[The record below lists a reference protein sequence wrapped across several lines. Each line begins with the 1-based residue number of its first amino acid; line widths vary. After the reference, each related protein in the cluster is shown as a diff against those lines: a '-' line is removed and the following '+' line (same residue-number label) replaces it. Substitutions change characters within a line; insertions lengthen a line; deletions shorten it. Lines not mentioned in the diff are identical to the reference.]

1 MSEVRRH
8 CHTMALYTGSPVF
21 LSHKT
26 VVSRWL
32 VMPMAA
38 ICSAPTP
45 AMAMHSVAT
54 DSWEDQISLG
64 LCSTQPGLG

>member
-8 CHTMALYTGSPVF
+8 CHTIALYTGSPVF
-21 LSHKT
+21 LFQRS

-38 ICSAPTP
+38 ICPADTP
-45 AMAMHSVAT
+45 AMAMHSAAT
-54 DSWEDQISLG
+54 ASWEDQISLG
-64 LCSTQPGLG
+64 LCSTQPGWG